1 MKKVSIFLILLTI
14 MMATIHIDEIKNLIM
29 TLSVC
34 MFFYLFG
41 FYVSKKINL
50 YIQRKRLEEDLEKI
64 FSDKFLR
71 KLKRD
76 ISYLKIKNELEKIS
90 SAELCPN
97 QSKQDQQRQDDEN
110 F

>member
-14 MMATIHIDEIKNLIM
+14 MTATIHIDEIKNLIM

-41 FYVSKKINL
+41 FYVNKKINL

-76 ISYLKIKNELEKIS
+76 ISYLKNWVIS
-90 SAELCPN
+90 ISIFILPHN
-97 QSKQDQQRQDDEN
+97 
-110 F
+110 